1 MADQPQQ
8 TRSQQQQ
15 QPPPQ
20 QGQFPQPQGFMPGA
34 QYGTQVPV
42 FKPEPPDQKIIDQ
55 QNRNAEAQRLLIAE
69 KILAWSLPGGP
80 GRAKLAE
87 EEVPAPNP
95 DWYNSYSGF
104 GPVEKGLGHELVQT
118 RIDEDKSWQKADQ
131 LGRIELLKDVSE
143 KLEDLEKGIK
153 QQQKDAES
161 HDHEKEH
168 GESAKKK
175 E

>member
-15 QPPPQ
+15 QGQ
-20 QGQFPQPQGFMPGA
+20 QPTEYMPGA
-34 QYGTQVPV
+34 QFGTQVPV
-42 FKPEPPDQKIIDQ
+42 FKPAPPDQKLIDQ

-118 RIDEDKSWQKADQ
+118 RVDEDKSWQKADQ

-153 QQQKDAES
+153 EQQKAAES